1 MIRSLL
7 FLVALLAFTAR
18 ARAQSGTAFG
28 FEYRPA
34 GAVVQGSDT
43 LRNAWMGGL
52 NTPQF
57 STIDLNNDG
66 QPDLFAFDHESSRC
80 YTFLSVA
87 APAAPNGRRWQ
98 YAPQYE
104 SLFPGDL
111 RNWVLLRDYDCDG
124 RADLFTFTSGGD
136 IRVFRNVLSGSRP
149 SFQLATNQIRFTGNF
164 PGSANLTIGGYNL
177 PAIQDVNGDGKLDIM
192 SYDFISGSFIEQYIN
207 NSSGTCGSALTFT
220 LTTDNWGG
228 IQACGSCAGYMFNGQ
243 SCFTAARPLHTG
255 GHGLLLVD
263 LDGDG
268 KLDIMSYD
276 FISGSFIEQYINNSS
291 GTCGSALTFTLTTDN
306 WGGIQACGS
315 CAGYMFNGQSCF
327 TAARPLHTGGHGLL
341 LVDLDG
347 DGDQDL
353 LDGRDNC
360 AELVRLLNQGTT
372 TVPILTRAG
381 ISASFPSA
389 AAPVRV
395 PVFPVG
401 YVFDANF
408 DGRPDLVVAPN
419 MVNNLADQV
428 SMSHQIQLFT
438 NSAASGAPAYSLSAD
453 GFLQNDMLDVSE
465 GAAPTFGDIDGDGL
479 TDMLVGNHADRMGTA
494 YRATLAYYRN
504 VGTRARPVFK
514 LLSSDYLN
522 LSAQNLTAL
531 KPVLVDL
538 NRDGALDLVYGAWD
552 RGTNLLH
559 YILNTA
565 PAGQP
570 VALNAANTLYFKPQ
584 GAAGTGI
591 LPYATGDMPCFTD
604 VDGDGYVDLLI
615 GTNETREP
623 GKSLRYFRNR
633 ARGPLDSVFVLMNND
648 FGRIRDASGAPPL
661 NLSPTVADF
670 DGDGRP
676 DLLTVDAS
684 GLLRLFSDYRAQGS
698 QFSERTDVLYNP
710 ATGQYEET
718 RLGLDFYSH
727 CALTAADVNGDGAPE
742 LFVGTQAGGV
752 ISYGTRNR
760 TVTATNAEAARA
772 LALSIYPNPATARAT
787 VETAAPTRI
796 SVLDLVGRVV
806 RTGGAMQ
813 RRHEL
818 ELTGLAAGV
827 YLVRAVGADGA
838 AAVQRLAVE

>member
-207 NSSGTCGSALTFT
+207 NSPS
-220 LTTDNWGG
+220 
-228 IQACGSCAGYMFNGQ
+228 
-243 SCFTAARPLHTG
+243 
-255 GHGLLLVD
+255 
-263 LDGDG
+263 
-268 KLDIMSYD
+268 
-276 FISGSFIEQYINNSS
+276 
-291 GTCGSALTFTLTTDN
+291 TCGSALTFTLTTDN

-372 TVPILTRAG
+372 TVPMLTRAG

-438 NSAASGAPAYSLSAD
+438 NSAASGAPAYSLSA
-453 GFLQNDMLDVSE
+453 GGLLQNDMLDVSE

-479 TDMLVGNHADRMGTA
+479 TDMLVGNHADRVSTA

-538 NRDGALDLVYGAWD
+538 NRDGALDLAYGAWD

-570 VALNAANTLYFKPQ
+570 VALNATNTLYFKPQ

-633 ARGPLDSVFVLMNND
+633 ARGPLDSAFVLMNND

-670 DGDGRP
+670 DGDSRP

-772 LALSIYPNPATARAT
+772 LALSIYPNPATARAI

>member
-1 MIRSLL
+1 MIRSL
-7 FLVALLAFTAR
+7 FLLLALLAFTGR
-18 ARAQSGTAFG
+18 ARAQSGAVFG

-34 GAVVQGSDT
+34 GAVVQGPDT

-66 QPDLFAFDHESSRC
+66 RQDLFAFDHESSRC

-104 SLFPGDL
+104 NLFPSDL
-111 RNWVLLRDYDCDG
+111 RQWVLLRDYDCDG
-124 RADLFTFTSGGD
+124 RADIFTFTSGGD
-136 IRVFRNVLSGSRP
+136 IRVFRNVLSGSQP
-149 SFQLATNQIRFTGNF
+149 SFQLATSQIRFTGSF
-164 PGSANLTIGGYNL
+164 TGSANLTIGGYNL

-192 SYDFISGSFIEQYIN
+192 TYDFISASFIEQYIN
-207 NSSGTCGSALTFT
+207 TSPGTCGNALTFA
-220 LTTDNWGG
+220 LTTTNWGG
-228 IQACGSCAGYMFNGQ
+228 IQACGNCASYQFNGQ
-243 SCFTAARPLHTG
+243 A
-255 GHGLLLVD
+255 
-263 LDGDG
+263 
-268 KLDIMSYD
+268 
-276 FISGSFIEQYINNSS
+276 
-291 GTCGSALTFTLTTDN
+291 
-306 WGGIQACGS
+306 
-315 CAGYMFNGQSCF
+315 CF

-360 AELVRLLNQGTT
+360 SELVRLLNQGTT
-372 TVPILTRAG
+372 TAPVLTQAG

-401 YVFDANF
+401 YAFDANF

-419 MVNNLADQV
+419 MVDNLSDQV
-428 SMSHQIQLFT
+428 SLSRHIQLFT
-438 NSAASGAPAYSLSAD
+438 NSAASGAPAYSLSAG
-453 GFLQNDMLDVSE
+453 GFLQNDMIDVSE
-465 GAAPTFGDIDGDGL
+465 GAAPTFGDLDGDGL
-479 TDMLVGNHADRMGTA
+479 TDMLVGNFAERAGTA

-504 VGTRARPVFK
+504 AGTRARPVFK
-514 LLSSDYLN
+514 LVSSDYLG
-522 LSAQNLTAL
+522 LSAQNLQGL

-538 NRDGALDLVYGAWD
+538 NRDGALDLAYGAWE

-570 VALNAANTLYFKPQ
+570 VALNAANVGYFKPR
-584 GAAGTGI
+584 GAAGSGI
-591 LPYATGDMPCFTD
+591 LPYSSGDMPCFTD
-604 VDGDGYVDLLI
+604 VDNDGYVDLLI

-633 ARGPLDSVFVLMNND
+633 ARGPLDSAFVLVNND
-648 FGRIRDASGAPPL
+648 FGQLRDASGSAPL

-676 DLLTVDAS
+676 DLVTVDAS
-684 GLLRLFSDYRAQGS
+684 GLLRLFFNYRAQGS
-698 QFSERTDVLYNP
+698 QLSERTDLLYNS

-727 CALTAADVNGDGAPE
+727 CALAAADVNGDGAPE

-760 TVTATNAEAARA
+760 TVTATKAEAART
-772 LALSIYPNPATARAT
+772 LALTIYPNPATARAT
-787 VETAAPTRI
+787 VETAASTRV
-796 SVLDLVGRVV
+796 SMLDLAGRVV
-806 RTGGAMQ
+806 RAADAPQ

-818 ELTGLAAGV
+818 ELSGLAAGV
-827 YLVRAVGADGA
+827 YLVRAVGTDGA

>member
-1 MIRSLL
+1 MIRSL
-7 FLVALLAFTAR
+7 FLLLALLAFTGR

-34 GAVVQGSDT
+34 GAVVQGTDT

-104 SLFPGDL
+104 SLFPTDL
-111 RNWVLLRDYDCDG
+111 RQWALLRDYDCDG
-124 RADLFTFTSGGD
+124 RPDIFTFTSGGD
-136 IRVFRNVLSGSRP
+136 IRVFRNVLSGNRP
-149 SFQLATNQIRFTGNF
+149 SFQLTTNQIRFTGLF

-192 SYDFISGSFIEQYIN
+192 TYDFISASFIEQYIN
-207 NSSGTCGSALTFT
+207 NSPGTCGSALTFAI
-220 LTTDNWGG
+220 TTDNWGG
-228 IQACGSCAGYMFNGQ
+228 IQACGNCASYMFNGQ
-243 SCFTAARPLHTG
+243 PCFAAARPLHTG
-255 GHGLLLVD
+255 GHGLLL
-263 LDGDG
+263 L
-268 KLDIMSYD
+268 
-276 FISGSFIEQYINNSS
+276 
-291 GTCGSALTFTLTTDN
+291 
-306 WGGIQACGS
+306 
-315 CAGYMFNGQSCF
+315 
-327 TAARPLHTGGHGLL
+327 
-341 LVDLDG
+341 DLDG

-360 AELVRLLNQGTT
+360 PELVRLLNQGTAT
-372 TVPILTRAG
+372 APVLTQAG

-401 YVFDANF
+401 YSFDANF

-419 MVNNLADQV
+419 MVNNIADQV
-428 SMSHQIQLFT
+428 SLSRQIQLFT
-438 NSAASGAPAYSLSAD
+438 NATTSGAPAYSLSAG
-453 GFLQNDMLDVSE
+453 GFLQSDMIDVSE
-465 GAAPTFGDIDGDGL
+465 GAAPTFGDLDGDGL
-479 TDMLVGNHADRMGTA
+479 PDMLVGNHADRVGTA
-494 YRATLAYYRN
+494 YRAALAYYRN

-514 LLSSDYLN
+514 LMSSDYLS
-522 LSAQNLTAL
+522 LSAQSLEAL

-538 NRDGALDLVYGAWD
+538 NRDGALDLAYGAWTK
-552 RGTNLLH
+552 GTNRLH

-570 VALNAANTLYFKPQ
+570 VALNVANVQYFKPR
-584 GAAGTGI
+584 GAAGTGV
-591 LPYATGDMPCFTD
+591 LPATTGDMPCFTD
-604 VDGDGYVDLLI
+604 VDGDGYVDLLV

-623 GKSLRYFRNR
+623 GRSLRYFRNR
-633 ARGPLDSVFVLMNND
+633 ARGPLDSTFVLVNND
-648 FGRIRDASGAPPL
+648 FGQLRDASGFPPL
-661 NLSPTVADF
+661 NLSPAVADF

-676 DLLTVDAS
+676 DLATVDAS
-684 GLLRLFSDYRAQGS
+684 GLLRLFSDYRTQGS
-698 QFSERTDVLYNP
+698 QLSERTDVLYNP

-727 CALTAADVNGDGAPE
+727 CALAAADVNGDGAPE

-760 TVTATNAEAARA
+760 GTATATKAESARA
-772 LALSIYPNPATARAT
+772 LALTIYPNPATARAT
-787 VETAAPTRI
+787 VETAAPTRV
-796 SVLDLVGRVV
+796 SVLDLAGRVV
-806 RTGGAMQ
+806 RVPGTAQ

-818 ELTGLAAGV
+818 ELSGLAAGL

-838 AAVQRLAVE
+838 VAVQRLAVQ

>member
-1 MIRSLL
+1 MMRSLF
-7 FLVALLAFTAR
+7 FLLLLLAFTGR

-34 GAVVQGSDT
+34 GAVVQGADT

-104 SLFPGDL
+104 SLFPSDL
-111 RNWVLLRDYDCDG
+111 RQWALLRDYDCDG
-124 RADLFTFTSGGD
+124 RADIFTFTSGGD
-136 IRVFRNVLSGSRP
+136 IRVFRNVLSGGRP
-149 SFQLATNQIRFTGNF
+149 SFQLTTNQIRFTGTF
-164 PGSANLTIGGYNL
+164 AGSANLTIGGYNL

-192 SYDFISGSFIEQYIN
+192 TYDFVSASFIEQYIN
-207 NSSGTCGSALTFT
+207 NSPGTCGNALTFT
-220 LTTDNWGG
+220 LATANWGG
-228 IQACGSCAGYMFNGQ
+228 IQACGNCASYMFNGQ
-243 SCFTAARPLHTG
+243 PCFTAARPLHTG
-255 GHGLLLVD
+255 GHGLLL
-263 LDGDG
+263 L
-268 KLDIMSYD
+268 
-276 FISGSFIEQYINNSS
+276 
-291 GTCGSALTFTLTTDN
+291 
-306 WGGIQACGS
+306 
-315 CAGYMFNGQSCF
+315 
-327 TAARPLHTGGHGLL
+327 
-341 LVDLDG
+341 DLDG

-372 TVPILTRAG
+372 AAPVLTAAG
-381 ISASFPSA
+381 ISASFPSV
-389 AAPVRV
+389 AAPARV

-401 YVFDANF
+401 YSFDANF
-408 DGRPDLVVAPN
+408 DGRTDLVVAPN
-419 MVNNLADQV
+419 MVNNQEDQV
-428 SMSHQIQLFT
+428 SLSRQIQLFA
-438 NSAASGAPAYSLSAD
+438 NAAASGAPAYSLNANA
-453 GFLQNDMLDVSE
+453 FLQNDMLDVSE

-479 TDMLVGNHADRMGTA
+479 PDMLVGNHADRVGTA
-494 YRATLAYYRN
+494 YRAALAYYRN
-504 VGTRARPVFK
+504 VGTRTQPVFK
-514 LLSSDYLN
+514 LLSSDYLGLSTRN
-522 LSAQNLTAL
+522 LLAL

-538 NRDGALDLVYGAWD
+538 NRDGALDLAFGAWD
-552 RGTNLLH
+552 RGTNRLH
-559 YILNTA
+559 YLLNTA

-570 VALNAANTLYFKPQ
+570 AAFNVATMQYFKPQ
-584 GAAGTGI
+584 GATGTGI
-591 LPYATGDMPCFTD
+591 LPYTTGDMPCFTD
-604 VDGDGYVDLLI
+604 VDNDGYVDLLI

-633 ARGPLDSVFVLMNND
+633 ARGPLDSAFVLVNND
-648 FGRIRDASGAPPL
+648 FGQLRDASGNAPL

-676 DLLTVDAS
+676 DLVTVDAS

-710 ATGQYEET
+710 VSGQYEET
-718 RLGLDFYSH
+718 RLGLGFYSH
-727 CALTAADVNGDGAPE
+727 CALAAADANGDGAPE

-760 TVTATNAEAARA
+760 GTVTATKAEAVRA
-772 LALSIYPNPATARAT
+772 IALNIYPNPATARAT
-787 VETAAPTRI
+787 VETAVPTRV
-796 SVLDLVGRVV
+796 SVLDLAGRVV
-806 RTGGAMQ
+806 RAAGAAQ

-818 ELTGLAAGV
+818 ELNGLAAGV
-827 YLVRAVGADGA
+827 YLVRAVGADGT

>member
-1 MIRSLL
+1 MIRSLFVL
-7 FLVALLAFTAR
+7 LALLAFSGR
-18 ARAQSGTAFG
+18 AQAQSGTAFG

-34 GAVVQGSDT
+34 GAVVQGPDT

-57 STIDLNNDG
+57 STLDLNNDG
-66 QPDLFAFDHESSRC
+66 QPDLFAFDHESNRC

-104 SLFPGDL
+104 SLFPSDL
-111 RNWVLLRDYDCDG
+111 RQWVLLRDYDCDG
-124 RADLFTFTSGGD
+124 RADIFTFTSGGD
-136 IRVFRNVLSGSRP
+136 IRVFRNVLNGNRP
-149 SFQLATNQIRFTGNF
+149 SFQLTTNQIRFTGNF
-164 PGSANLTIGGYNL
+164 TGSANLTIGGYNL

-192 SYDFISGSFIEQYIN
+192 TYDFISASLIEQYIN
-207 NSSGTCGSALTFT
+207 TSPGACGSSLAFT
-220 LTTDNWGG
+220 LTTGNWGG
-228 IQACGSCAGYMFNGQ
+228 IQACGNCASYMFNGQ
-243 SCFTAARPLHTG
+243 PCFTAARPLHTG

-263 LDGDG
+263 LDGD
-268 KLDIMSYD
+268 
-276 FISGSFIEQYINNSS
+276 
-291 GTCGSALTFTLTTDN
+291 
-306 WGGIQACGS
+306 
-315 CAGYMFNGQSCF
+315 
-327 TAARPLHTGGHGLL
+327 
-341 LVDLDG
+341 
-347 DGDQDL
+347 QDL

-360 AELVRLLNQGTT
+360 PELVRLLNQGTT
-372 TVPILTRAG
+372 TAPVLTPAG

-401 YVFDANF
+401 YAFDANF

-419 MVNNLADQV
+419 MVNNIADQV
-428 SMSHQIQLFT
+428 SLSHQIQLFT
-438 NSAASGAPAYSLSAD
+438 NSAASGAPSYSLSAG

-479 TDMLVGNHADRMGTA
+479 PDMLVGNYADHVGTT
-494 YRATLAYYRN
+494 YRAALAYYRN
-504 VGTRARPVFK
+504 VGTSARPIFK
-514 LLSSDYLN
+514 LISSDYLG
-522 LSAQNLTAL
+522 LSAQNLLAL

-538 NRDGALDLVYGAWD
+538 NRDGALDLAYGASAL
-552 RGTNLLH
+552 GTNRLYYLF
-559 YILNTA
+559 NTA

-570 VALNAANTLYFKPQ
+570 AVFNVANEQYFKPQ
-584 GAAGTGI
+584 GAAGTGV
-591 LPYATGDMPCFTD
+591 LPATSGDMPCFTD
-604 VDGDGYVDLLI
+604 VDGDGYVDLLL
-615 GTNETREP
+615 GTNDNREP

-633 ARGPLDSVFVLMNND
+633 ASGPLDEAFVLVNND
-648 FGRIRDASGAPPL
+648 FGQLRDVSGFPPL

-718 RLGLDFYSH
+718 RLGLDYYSH
-727 CALTAADVNGDGAPE
+727 CALAAADVNGDGAPE

-760 TVTATNAEAARA
+760 ATVTATKAEAARA

-787 VETAAPTRI
+787 VETAAPTHV
-796 SVLDLVGRVV
+796 SVLDLTGRVV
-806 RTGGAMQ
+806 RAGGTMQ

-818 ELTGLAAGV
+818 DLNGLAAGM
-827 YLVRAVGADGA
+827 YLVRAVGADGG
-838 AAVQRLAVE
+838 AAVQRLAVQ

>member
-7 FLVALLAFTAR
+7 FLVALLAFSAR

-66 QPDLFAFDHESSRC
+66 QSDLFAFDHESSRC

-87 APAAPNGRRWQ
+87 APAAPNGHRWQ

-228 IQACGSCAGYMFNGQ
+228 IQACGN
-243 SCFTAARPLHTG
+243 
-255 GHGLLLVD
+255 
-263 LDGDG
+263 
-268 KLDIMSYD
+268 
-276 FISGSFIEQYINNSS
+276 
-291 GTCGSALTFTLTTDN
+291 
-306 WGGIQACGS
+306 

-372 TVPILTRAG
+372 TAPILTRAG

-401 YVFDANF
+401 YVLDANF

-438 NSAASGAPAYSLSAD
+438 NSAASGAPAYSLSAG

-479 TDMLVGNHADRMGTA
+479 TDMLVGNHADRVGTA

-504 VGTRARPVFK
+504 VGTRARPIFK
-514 LLSSDYLN
+514 LLSSDYLS

-538 NRDGALDLVYGAWD
+538 NRDGALDLAYGAWD

-570 VALNAANTLYFKPQ
+570 VALNVTNTLYFKPQ
-584 GAAGTGI
+584 GAVGTGI

-710 ATGQYEET
+710 AAGQYEEP

-760 TVTATNAEAARA
+760 TVTATKAEAARA

-796 SVLDLVGRVV
+796 SVLDLAGRVV
-806 RTGGAMQ
+806 RAGGAMQ

>member
-268 KLDIMSYD
+268 
-276 FISGSFIEQYINNSS
+276 
-291 GTCGSALTFTLTTDN
+291 
-306 WGGIQACGS
+306 
-315 CAGYMFNGQSCF
+315 
-327 TAARPLHTGGHGLL
+327 
-341 LVDLDG
+341 
-347 DGDQDL
+347 DQDL

-438 NSAASGAPAYSLSAD
+438 NSAASGAPAYSLSAG

-479 TDMLVGNHADRMGTA
+479 TDMLVGNHADRVSTA

-504 VGTRARPVFK
+504 VGTRVRPVFK
-514 LLSSDYLN
+514 LLSSDYLS

-727 CALTAADVNGDGAPE
+727 CALTAADVNSDGAPE

>member
-1 MIRSLL
+1 MIRSLF
-7 FLVALLAFTAR
+7 FLLVLLAFTGQ
-18 ARAQSGTAFG
+18 ARAQSGAAFG

-34 GAVVQGSDT
+34 GAVVQGTDT

-66 QPDLFAFDHESSRC
+66 QQDLFAFDHESSRC

-87 APAAPNGRRWQ
+87 ASNATNGRRWQ

-104 SLFPGDL
+104 NLFPSDL

-136 IRVFRNVLSGSRP
+136 IRVFRNVLSGNRP
-149 SFQLATNQIRFTGNF
+149 SFQLTTNQIRFTGSF
-164 PGSANLTIGGYNL
+164 TGSANLTIGGYNL

-192 SYDFISGSFIEQYIN
+192 TYDFISASFIEQYIN
-207 NSSGTCGSALTFT
+207 NSPGTCGSALAFT

-228 IQACGSCAGYMFNGQ
+228 IQSCGNCASYTFNGQ
-243 SCFTAARPLHTG
+243 TCFTA
-255 GHGLLLVD
+255 
-263 LDGDG
+263 
-268 KLDIMSYD
+268 S
-276 FISGSFIEQYINNSS
+276 
-291 GTCGSALTFTLTTDN
+291 
-306 WGGIQACGS
+306 
-315 CAGYMFNGQSCF
+315 
-327 TAARPLHTGGHGLL
+327 RPLHTGGHGLL

-360 AELVRLLNQGTT
+360 PELVRLLNQGTT
-372 TVPILTRAG
+372 TAPVITQAG

-401 YVFDANF
+401 YSFDANF

-419 MVNNLADQV
+419 MVNNSADQV
-428 SMSHQIQLFT
+428 SLSHQIQLFT
-438 NSAASGAPAYSLSAD
+438 NSAASGAPTYSLSAG
-453 GFLQNDMLDVSE
+453 GFLQNDMIDVSE

-479 TDMLVGNHADRMGTA
+479 ADMLVGNFADRVGTA

-514 LLSSDYLN
+514 LLSSDYLS
-522 LSAQNLTAL
+522 LSSQNLLGL

-538 NRDGALDLVYGAWD
+538 NRDGALDLAYGAQD

-570 VALNAANTLYFKPQ
+570 VAFNAANMGYFKPQ
-584 GAAGTGI
+584 GATGTGI
-591 LPYATGDMPCFTD
+591 LPYASGDMPCFTD
-604 VDGDGYVDLLI
+604 VDNDGYVDLLI

-633 ARGPLDSVFVLMNND
+633 ARGPLDSAFVLVNND
-648 FGRIRDASGAPPL
+648 FGRIRDASGAAPL
-661 NLSPTVADF
+661 NLSPSVADF

-684 GLLRLFSDYRAQGS
+684 GLLRFFLDYRAQGS

-727 CALTAADVNGDGAPE
+727 CALAAADVNGDGAPE

-760 TVTATNAEAARA
+760 TVTATKAEAARA
-772 LALSIYPNPATARAT
+772 LALNIYPNPASARAT

-796 SVLDLVGRVV
+796 SVLDLAGRVV
-806 RTGGAMQ
+806 RAGGTLQ

-818 ELTGLAAGV
+818 DLGGLAAGV
-827 YLVRAVGADGA
+827 YLVRAAGADGA
-838 AAVQRLAVE
+838 AAVARLAVE

>member
-207 NSSGTCGSALTFT
+207 NSPS
-220 LTTDNWGG
+220 
-228 IQACGSCAGYMFNGQ
+228 
-243 SCFTAARPLHTG
+243 
-255 GHGLLLVD
+255 
-263 LDGDG
+263 
-268 KLDIMSYD
+268 
-276 FISGSFIEQYINNSS
+276 
-291 GTCGSALTFTLTTDN
+291 TCGSALTFTLTTDN

-372 TVPILTRAG
+372 AAPILTRAG

-438 NSAASGAPAYSLSAD
+438 NSAASGAPAYSLSAG

-479 TDMLVGNHADRMGTA
+479 TDMLVGNHADRVSTA

-538 NRDGALDLVYGAWD
+538 NRDGALDLAYGAWD

-633 ARGPLDSVFVLMNND
+633 ARGPLDSAFVLMNND

-670 DGDGRP
+670 DGDSRP

-772 LALSIYPNPATARAT
+772 LALSIYPNPATARAI

>member
-1 MIRSLL
+1 MIRSLF
-7 FLVALLAFTAR
+7 FLLALLVFVGRTQ
-18 ARAQSGTAFG
+18 AQSGTAFG

-34 GAVVQGSDT
+34 GAVVQGTDT

-80 YTFLSVA
+80 YTFLSVV
-87 APAAPNGRRWQ
+87 APTATNGRRWQ

-104 SLFPGDL
+104 TLFPSDL
-111 RNWVLLRDYDCDG
+111 RQWALLRDYDCDG

-136 IRVFRNVLSGSRP
+136 IRVFRNVLNGNRP

-192 SYDFISGSFIEQYIN
+192 TYDFSSTSFIEQYIN
-207 NSSGTCGSALTFT
+207 NSSGACGALTFT

-228 IQACGSCAGYMFNGQ
+228 VQACGNCASYKFNNQ
-243 SCFTAARPLHTG
+243 PCFA
-255 GHGLLLVD
+255 V
-263 LDGDG
+263 
-268 KLDIMSYD
+268 
-276 FISGSFIEQYINNSS
+276 
-291 GTCGSALTFTLTTDN
+291 
-306 WGGIQACGS
+306 
-315 CAGYMFNGQSCF
+315 
-327 TAARPLHTGGHGLL
+327 ARPLHTGGHGLL

-360 AELVRLLNQGTT
+360 AELVSLLNQGTT
-372 TVPILTRAG
+372 AAPVVAQAG
-381 ISASFPSA
+381 ISAGFPSA
-389 AAPVRV
+389 AAPARV

-401 YVFDANF
+401 YSFDANF
-408 DGRPDLVVAPN
+408 DGRADLVVAPN
-419 MVNNLADQV
+419 MVNNLADLV
-428 SMSHQIQLFT
+428 SLSHQIQLFT
-438 NSAASGAPAYSLSAD
+438 NSAASGAPAYSLNAG
-453 GFLQNDMLDVSE
+453 GFLQNDMIDVSE

-479 TDMLVGNHADRMGTA
+479 PDMLVGNHAERVGTA
-494 YRATLAYYRN
+494 YRASLAYYRN

-514 LLSSDYLN
+514 LITSDYLG
-522 LSAQNLTAL
+522 LAAQSLQAL

-538 NRDGALDLVYGAWD
+538 NRDGALDLAYGAWD

-559 YILNTA
+559 YVLNTA
-565 PAGQP
+565 PAGRP
-570 VALNAANTLYFKPQ
+570 VAFDATNMAYFKAQ
-584 GAAGTGI
+584 GATGTGI
-591 LPYATGDMPCFTD
+591 LPYTSGDMPCFTD
-604 VDGDGYVDLLI
+604 VDNDGYVDLLI
-615 GTNETREP
+615 GTNEIREP

-633 ARGPLDSVFVLMNND
+633 ARGPLDSAFVLVNND
-648 FGRIRDASGAPPL
+648 FGQLRDATGYSPL

-684 GLLRLFSDYRAQGS
+684 GLLRLFSDYRNQGS

-718 RLGLDFYSH
+718 RLGLDYYSH
-727 CALTAADVNGDGAPE
+727 CALAAADVNGDGAPE

-752 ISYGTRNR
+752 LSYGTRNR
-760 TVTATNAEAARA
+760 TVTATKAEAARA

-796 SVLDLVGRVV
+796 SVVDLAGRVV
-806 RTGGAMQ
+806 RAADAAQ

-818 ELTGLAAGV
+818 ELAGLAAGV

-838 AAVQRLAVE
+838 VAVQRLAVE

>member
-7 FLVALLAFTAR
+7 FLVALLAFSAR

-228 IQACGSCAGYMFNGQ
+228 IQACGN
-243 SCFTAARPLHTG
+243 
-255 GHGLLLVD
+255 
-263 LDGDG
+263 
-268 KLDIMSYD
+268 
-276 FISGSFIEQYINNSS
+276 
-291 GTCGSALTFTLTTDN
+291 
-306 WGGIQACGS
+306 

-372 TVPILTRAG
+372 TAPILTRAG

-401 YVFDANF
+401 YVLDANF

-438 NSAASGAPAYSLSAD
+438 NSAASGAPAYSLSAG

-479 TDMLVGNHADRMGTA
+479 TDMLVGNHADRVGTA

-514 LLSSDYLN
+514 LLSSDYLS

-538 NRDGALDLVYGAWD
+538 NRDGALDLAYGAWD

-570 VALNAANTLYFKPQ
+570 VIFNAANGSYFKPR

-591 LPYATGDMPCFTD
+591 LPYTSGDMPCFTD

-633 ARGPLDSVFVLMNND
+633 ALGPLDSVFVLVNND
-648 FGRIRDASGAPPL
+648 FGQLRDASGAGPL

-684 GLLRLFSDYRAQGS
+684 GLLRLFSDYRAQGR

-710 ATGQYEET
+710 ATGQYEDT

-727 CALTAADVNGDGAPE
+727 CALAAADVNGDGAPE

-752 ISYGTRNR
+752 LSYGTRNR
-760 TVTATNAEAARA
+760 TVTATKAEATRA

-787 VETAAPTRI
+787 VETVVPTRVT
-796 SVLDLVGRVV
+796 VLDLAGRVV
-806 RTGGAMQ
+806 REGSTSQ

-818 ELTGLAAGV
+818 DLSGLAAGV
-827 YLVRAVGADGA
+827 YLVRAVAIDGT
-838 AAVQRLAVE
+838 AAVHRLAVE